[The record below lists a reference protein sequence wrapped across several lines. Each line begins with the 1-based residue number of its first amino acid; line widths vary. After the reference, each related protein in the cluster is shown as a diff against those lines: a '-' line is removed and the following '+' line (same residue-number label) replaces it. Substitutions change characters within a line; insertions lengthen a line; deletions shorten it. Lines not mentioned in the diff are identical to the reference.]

1 MFYMNY
7 GKTEKLWFVI
17 MTMYRLTHY
26 INIYLVEYVSDG
38 PLSKISHK
46 ILHIRHILVDQ
57 WILFA

>member
-7 GKTEKLWFVI
+7 GKTEKMIRNHDDVP
-17 MTMYRLTHY
+17 
-26 INIYLVEYVSDG
+26 INILYEYIYLIECVSDG
-38 PLSKISHK
+38 SLSKISHK